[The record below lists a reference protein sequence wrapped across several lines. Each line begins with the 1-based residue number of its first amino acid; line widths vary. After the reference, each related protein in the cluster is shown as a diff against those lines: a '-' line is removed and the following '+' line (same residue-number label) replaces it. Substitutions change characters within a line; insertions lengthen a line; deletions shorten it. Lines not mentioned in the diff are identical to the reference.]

1 MSSLLDTTAA
11 PGRLESV
18 KVALLILALPLLAAA
33 CGGTNASSGAT
44 TAAAPPPAT
53 TSTTT
58 TVTTE
63 GSTQTVVSACA
74 TADLTVSAKDG
85 EAGMGHRSTVYV
97 LTNATQTP
105 CSIYGYPG
113 MAFLDASDNVLRDT
127 VARGDPGPATVL
139 LQPGDTA
146 SYTLDWSEANGATC
160 ATSTKVQVT
169 PPNDTNHA
177 TLLSQIVVCP
187 GRALTVSAVVAGD
200 AGGGG

>member
-11 PGRLESV
+11 AGRLESV
-18 KVALLILALPLLAAA
+18 KAALLILALPLLAAA

-74 TADLTVSAKDG
+74 TAGLTVSAKDG
-85 EAGMGHRSTVYV
+85 EAGMGHRSTVYI
-97 LTNATQTP
+97 LTNATQAP

-113 MAFLDASDNVLRDT
+113 MAFLDASDNVLRDA
-127 VARGDPGPATVL
+127 VARGDSRAGDSAPPAGRHRVVHARLVRGERRNVRELSQGPGHAAERHEPRDSALADRRLPGPRADRVRR
-139 LQPGDTA
+139 
-146 SYTLDWSEANGATC
+146 
-160 ATSTKVQVT
+160 
-169 PPNDTNHA
+169 
-177 TLLSQIVVCP
+177 
-187 GRALTVSAVVAGD
+187 GRG
-200 AGGGG
+200 